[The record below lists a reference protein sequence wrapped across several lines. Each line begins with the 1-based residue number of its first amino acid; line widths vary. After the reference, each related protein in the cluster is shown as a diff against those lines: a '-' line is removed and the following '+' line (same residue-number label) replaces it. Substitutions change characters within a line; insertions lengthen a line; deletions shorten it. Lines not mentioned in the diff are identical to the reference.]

1 MKLKFTILF
10 TALIAVSV
18 VACKQKETTAEGAT
32 TTSKGAIIPD
42 SVLVDV
48 RTARE
53 YVNNYASHAGFVD
66 PTEEEERARKPKK
79 PDTRCVWFSK
89 TRLQQMLNKLEKED
103 GDGVRF
109 YMITYNKK
117 YDTTLVGRKTLVPE
131 KKYWGYNTL
140 LMVSTKPVKTG
151 NEILHFDYYEN
162 MVNQQGV
169 AQKNAKSEKPGFIV
183 TFVPENRGE
192 LCPPP
197 ATCEFEGATLL
208 DPIQKTDL
216 SKK

>member
-18 VACKQKETTAEGAT
+18 VACKQKETPADEAT
-32 TTSKGAIIPD
+32 TTTRGATIPD

-48 RTARE
+48 RTAKE
-53 YVNNYASHAGFVD
+53 YVNNYASHAGFVE
-66 PTEEEERARKPKK
+66 PTAEEERARKPKK

-89 TRLQQMLNKLEKED
+89 ERLRQMLNQLEKED

-117 YDTTLVGRKTLVPE
+117 YDTTLVGRKTMIPQ
-131 KKYWGYNTL
+131 KQYWGYNTL
-140 LMVSTKPVKTG
+140 LMVSTRPVKTG
-151 NEILHFDYYEN
+151 DEILHFDYYNN
-162 MVNQQGV
+162 MVNQKV
-169 AQKNAKSEKPGFIV
+169 AAQEQQKKENPGFIV

-197 ATCEFEGATLL
+197 ATCEFIGATLI
-208 DPIQKTDL
+208 DSSQKPDT
-216 SKK
+216 SHQ

>member
-10 TALIAVSV
+10 TALIAVAAV
-18 VACKQKETTAEGAT
+18 GCKQKETTAKGTA
-32 TTSKGAIIPD
+32 TSKDLTIPD

-53 YVNNYASHAGFVD
+53 YVNNYAAHAGFVD
-66 PTEEEERARKPKK
+66 PTEEEERERKPKK

-89 TRLQQMLNKLEKED
+89 ERLQQMLDKLEKED

-109 YMITYNKK
+109 YMSTYNKK
-117 YDTTLVGRKTLVPE
+117 YDTTLVGRKTLIPE

-140 LMVSTKPVKTG
+140 LMVSTKPVKTDNG
-151 NEILHFDYYEN
+151 ILHFDYYEN
-162 MVNQQGV
+162 IVNEEDAV
-169 AQKNAKSEKPGFIV
+169 HKNEKSKKPGFIV

-197 ATCEFEGATLL
+197 ATCATVGATLIDL
-208 DPIQKTDL
+208 PQKSDA
-216 SKK
+216 SHK